1 MRALIDTN
9 IILDYVLERHPFHPE
24 ASKIILL
31 VADDAFVGYLSS
43 ITPVNAYYV
52 GRKLK
57 NREHAAKEVRRLV
70 RLFEIA
76 TADKDILQDAFDLEF
91 KDYEDAVQCASA
103 VAEGLDAIVTRNI
116 KDFENSPIT
125 VYSPAEFLHA
135 LVPEDLGLDNDV

>member
-1 MRALIDTN
+1 MRTLIDTN
-9 IILDYVLERHPFHPE
+9 IILDYVLERHPFHAD
-24 ASKIILL
+24 ASKIILHA
-31 VADDAFVGYLSS
+31 ADGDFDGYLSS

-76 TADKDILQDAFDLEF
+76 PVGKDILQDAFDLEF

-103 VAEGLDAIVTRNI
+103 VAEGLDSIVTRNT
-116 KDFENSPIT
+116 KDFVKSPIP
-125 VYSPAEFLHA
+125 VYSPTEFLEM
-135 LVPEDLGLDNDV
+135 LQNQTV